1 MIKKFNEN
9 YIYQPKKKLN
19 ISEIVDGISNAN
31 LAILSQAITLL
42 ESKRKED
49 KALVYASLSK
59 LPPSDHKSFRIG
71 ITGSPGVGKSTFI
84 ETFGKYISS
93 LGISVAVLTID
104 PSSKINGG
112 SILGD
117 KTRMEELSKDSNVFI
132 RPSPSKG
139 KLGGVGEQSYESI
152 LLCEKAGF
160 DVILIET
167 VGVGQNEISVSEM
180 VDFFLLLKISGS
192 GDELQGIKRG
202 IIEMSDLIAINKCD
216 GNNIENSEKS
226 KNEFQL
232 ALKLFPKKN
241 SEWIPKVLTCSS
253 TNGMGLKEIWTNI
266 EIYTEL
272 TKKNN
277 YFFKNRINQNKFWLR
292 QIINESIQR
301 NFYENFSVKKELK
314 KQLKK
319 IEECKTSVFEASQA
333 ILASK

>member
-1 MIKKFNEN
+1 MERKRNIN
-9 YIYQPKKKLN
+9 YKDICKKLVTRDLT
-19 ISEIVDGISNAN
+19 S
-31 LAILSQAITLL
+31 LSKAITLI
-42 ESKRKED
+42 ESNNKNDRLLANKI
-49 KALVYASLSK
+49 LSELQNK
-59 LPPSDHKSFRIG
+59 NEKNTLRIG
-71 ITGSPGVGKSTFI
+71 ITGVPGAGKSTFI
-84 ETFGKYISS
+84 ENFGSNLTD
-93 LGISVAVLTID
+93 LGKNVAVLTID
-104 PSSKINGG
+104 PSSSISKG

-117 KTRMEELSKDSNVFI
+117 KTRMEKLSQNKNVFI
-132 RPSPSKG
+132 RPTAASNFQ
-139 KLGGVGEQSYESI
+139 GGVAKNTRESI
-152 LLCEKAGF
+152 FLCESAGY
-160 DVILIET
+160 DVVIVET

-180 VDFFLLLKISGS
+180 VDFFLLLKIAGS

-333 ILASK
+333 ILASQ